1 MRRLQMQE
9 LRKMKN
15 FEGGEKTQELHETLQ
30 MLQTEQTE
38 QLKQEEV
45 LTIDLVGQRF
55 KEWRSKKTKKDRI
68 PKELWKQAVDL
79 TSQHSIS
86 KICKNLGLSFSDLKK
101 HVLAKVDISKGLVS
115 DSPYSPYDG
124 KETGGNFLE
133 VKLDGTNSTAAFCL
147 PQNLSQFGSMTAKE
161 KSSCLI
167 ELSKSDGST
176 LKVYSNIGIMEQM
189 ERIDINRICEAF
201 LKS

>member
-1 MRRLQMQE
+1 MQE
-9 LRKMKN
+9 FADMLN
-15 FEGGEKTQELHETLQ
+15 LEGAEKP
-30 MLQTEQTE
+30 E
-38 QLKQEEV
+38 QLKPEEI
-45 LTIDLVGQRF
+45 LTIDLVVHRF
-55 KEWRSKKTKKDRI
+55 KEWRSKKTKKDSI
-68 PKELWKQAVDL
+68 PKELWQQAVDL

-86 KICKNLGLSFSDLKK
+86 KVCKNLGLSFNDLKK
-101 HVLAKVDISKGLVS
+101 HVLCKADISKSLVS
-115 DSPYSPYDG
+115 DSPYTTDNEE
-124 KETGGNFLE
+124 ETKGNFLE
-133 VKLDGTNSTAAFCL
+133 VKLNGANSTAAFCL
-147 PQNLSQFGSMTAKE
+147 PQNLSQFGSMYAQE